1 MIKLAITY
9 CESRLTSR
17 VHVGDDVIVGGDV
30 NGRVKH
36 VIKMAAIFTTA
47 IILFLLLEYKSCTM
61 SVHVTSNPH

>member
-30 NGRVKH
+30 NRRIKH
-36 VIKMAAIFTTA
+36 AIKMADIFTTVA
-47 IILFLLLEYKSCTM
+47 VLFLLLEYKSCTM
-61 SVHVTSNPH
+61 